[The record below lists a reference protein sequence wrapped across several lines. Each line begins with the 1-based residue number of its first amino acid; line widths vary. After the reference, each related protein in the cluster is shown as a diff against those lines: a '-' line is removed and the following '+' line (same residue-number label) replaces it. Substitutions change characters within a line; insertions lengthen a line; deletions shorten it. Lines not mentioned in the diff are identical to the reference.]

1 MAPTDRVVFY
11 QLESPSALRPIF
23 LSRLQQDLSP
33 AQQKLADFI
42 WDRRLIEHAMT
53 ADNSFIVS
61 AKKYRDLYL
70 SLLD

>member
-1 MAPTDRVVFY
+1 MPYNEYTGEGNGFSFTNYNAHDM
-11 QLESPSALRPIF
+11 LEVIRLALRTIG
-23 LSRLQQDLSP
+23 DP
-33 AQQKLADFI
+33 ATR
-42 WDRRLIEHAMT
+42 RRLIEHAMT